1 MGPLPV
7 MFCLFG
13 NMVQNASLITYDR
26 CRSLTLGTACLTQ
39 NHPMYASA
47 HIFFTSKVAPQH
59 LAALKGCPG
68 LLSRLR
74 ALAEVP
80 NCPQSEC
87 NPSQ

>member
-1 MGPLPV
+1 M
-7 MFCLFG
+7 
-13 NMVQNASLITYDR
+13 
-26 CRSLTLGTACLTQ
+26 Q
-39 NHPMYASA
+39 NHPTYASA

-80 NCPQSEC
+80 HGSH
-87 NPSQ
+87 SQDNSRLAGCSRQADYY